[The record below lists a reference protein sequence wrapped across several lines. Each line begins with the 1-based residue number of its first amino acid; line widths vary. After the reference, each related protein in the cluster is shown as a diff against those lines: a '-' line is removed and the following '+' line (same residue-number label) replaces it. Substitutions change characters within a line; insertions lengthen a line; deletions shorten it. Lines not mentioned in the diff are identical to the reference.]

1 MENNLW
7 QISPVDGRYADKTA
21 VLQQF
26 TGEAALIRY
35 RIQVEIEWLIAL
47 AEENNIKELK
57 ALDED
62 VIVKLR
68 NIYLDFNSDSAAK
81 VKAIEVNTNHDVKAV
96 EYFLKEVSADFLP
109 DEYMEYFHFAC
120 TSEDINSTAY
130 ALMLKDLNISLIDN
144 LLILLS
150 ELKKKIL
157 KWKNI
162 PLLSKTHG
170 QPASPS
176 TFGKEILVFY
186 ARIERQLDLLKN
198 IPLLSKMSGAVGSY
212 NAHFSAYPNL
222 DWPRLSKKV
231 IEKHLGLKVNPVTT
245 QIEPHDYMA
254 EIFDALSRICSI
266 LVDLARDIWLYI
278 SYEYIKQSSV
288 KGEVGSSTMPHKVNP
303 IDFENAEGN
312 LLIARN
318 QFRFFADKLT
328 ISRLQRD
335 LTDSTTLRNIGT
347 AYAHM
352 LISFKSLEKG
362 LKKIELNE
370 KKIHEDLEGHW
381 EILAEA
387 IQTVMKK
394 YGIKNPYEQLKEVT
408 RGKTIDKKSLR
419 RFVNDLEI
427 SNEDKE
433 HLLSLTPS
441 NYIGNS
447 IEIIETYFKDSKN

>member
-157 KWKNI
+157 VKI
-162 PLLSKTHG
+162 LL
-170 QPASPS
+170 
-176 TFGKEILVFY
+176 
-186 ARIERQLDLLKN
+186 RN
-198 IPLLSKMSGAVGSY
+198 
-212 NAHFSAYPNL
+212 FSAL
-222 DWPRLSKKV
+222 RHK
-231 IEKHLGLKVNPVTT
+231 EKLGLGMPILSNAKELLRMSRAAKFLKFT
-245 QIEPHDYMA
+245 
-254 EIFDALSRICSI
+254 ALMI
-266 LVDLARDIWLYI
+266 
-278 SYEYIKQSSV
+278 
-288 KGEVGSSTMPHKVNP
+288 
-303 IDFENAEGN
+303 
-312 LLIARN
+312 
-318 QFRFFADKLT
+318 
-328 ISRLQRD
+328 LQR
-335 LTDSTTLRNIGT
+335 
-347 AYAHM
+347 
-352 LISFKSLEKG
+352 EVV
-362 LKKIELNE
+362 
-370 KKIHEDLEGHW
+370 IHLMD
-381 EILAEA
+381 A
-387 IQTVMKK
+387 
-394 YGIKNPYEQLKEVT
+394 
-408 RGKTIDKKSLR
+408 R
-419 RFVNDLEI
+419 
-427 SNEDKE
+427 
-433 HLLSLTPS
+433 
-441 NYIGNS
+441 
-447 IEIIETYFKDSKN
+447 